1 MDKQTE
7 KLITCFDKALARQ
20 PNYLDFKNVNMNYS
34 THKYHDYPATMVPKL
49 VDFFLNNVQ
58 QVTKVDSL
66 LDPFMGSGTTL
77 VEGIRHSINSTGID
91 LNPLAVLISKVK
103 TNKIDPDKLELE
115 WRKLWQGIATKQ
127 LAEKSGKLT
136 ITAPNFK
143 NIDYWFKPTVIHD
156 LQLIKMQILQIANQ
170 DVRNFFWVIFSET
183 VRYVS
188 NTRNSEFKLYRMSP
202 KQLSNWQP
210 DTISKFKE
218 YALKNIKANN
228 SLTDNVANADVN
240 YGNAQYLSNFAD
252 NTFDLLITSPPYGD
266 SQTTVAY
273 GQFSRLSLEWLDLAD
288 YANDQITKIDQAL
301 LGGTLNKKEIK
312 MPPSTTL
319 KQVVQEI
326 AVKDKHRSQQVE
338 QFYQD
343 LFLVLKE
350 CQRVMKPKSYQFWV
364 TANRTV
370 RGISLPTDQII
381 TELYATLG
389 VKKVKCYTRNIYN
402 KRMPTKNS
410 PTNQQGKTA
419 STMKQE
425 VITIYQTN
433 N

>member
-1 MDKQTE
+1 MDKQTK

-66 LDPFMGSGTTL
+66 FDPFMGSGTTL
-77 VEGIRHSINSTGID
+77 VEGIRHHINSTGID

-115 WRKLWQGIATKQ
+115 WSKLWQGIATEQ

-136 ITAPNFK
+136 VTAPNFK

-156 LQLIKMQILQIANQ
+156 LQLIKIQILQIANQ
-170 DVRNFFWVIFSET
+170 DVRNFFWVVFSKT

-188 NTRNSEFKLYRMSP
+188 NTRNNEFKLYRIPP
-202 KQLSNWQP
+202 KQLATWQP
-210 DTISKFKE
+210 NTISKFEE
-218 YALKNIKANN
+218 YALRNIKANN
-228 SLTDNVANADVN
+228 SLTDNAANVNVN
-240 YGNAQYLSNFAD
+240 YGNAQDLSNFAD

-273 GQFSRLSLEWLDLAD
+273 GQFSRLSLEWLDLAN

-326 AVKDKHRSQQVE
+326 AIKDTHRSQQVE

-370 RGISLPTDQII
+370 KGITLPTDQII
-381 TELYATLG
+381 TELYANLG
-389 VKKVKCYTRNIYN
+389 VKKIKCYTRNIHN

>member
-7 KLITCFDKALARQ
+7 KLITCFDKTLARQ
-20 PNYLDFKNVNMNYS
+20 PNYLDFQNVNMNYS

-58 QVTKVDSL
+58 QITKVDSL
-66 LDPFMGSGTTL
+66 FDPFMGSGTTL
-77 VEGIRHSINSTGID
+77 VEGIRHNINSTGID

-115 WRKLWQGIATKQ
+115 WRKLWQGIATEQ

-156 LQLIKMQILQIANQ
+156 LQLIKMQILQIADQ

-188 NTRNSEFKLYRMSP
+188 NTRNNEFKLYCMSS
-202 KQLSNWQP
+202 KQLANWQP

-218 YALKNIKANN
+218 CALRNIKANN
-228 SLTDNVANADVN
+228 SLTDNVANADIN
-240 YGNAQYLSNFAD
+240 YGNAQDLSHFAD

-312 MPPSTTL
+312 MPPLTTL
-319 KQVVQEI
+319 KQVVKEI
-326 AVKDKHRSQQVE
+326 AIKDTHRSQQVE

-402 KRMPTKNS
+402 KRMPAKNS

-419 STMKQE
+419 STMKRE
-425 VITIYQTN
+425 TITIYQTN

>member
-1 MDKQTE
+1 MDKQTK

-66 LDPFMGSGTTL
+66 FDPFMGSGTTL
-77 VEGIRHSINSTGID
+77 VEGIRYHINSTGID
-91 LNPLAVLISKVK
+91 LNPLAVLISQVK

-115 WRKLWQGIATKQ
+115 WSKLWQRVATEQ

-136 ITAPNFK
+136 VTAPNFK

-170 DVRNFFWVIFSET
+170 DVRNFFWVVFSET

-188 NTRNSEFKLYRMSP
+188 NTRNNEFKLYRIPP
-202 KQLSNWQP
+202 KQLATWQP

-218 YALKNIKANN
+218 YALRNIKANN
-228 SLTDNVANADVN
+228 SLTDNAANVNVN
-240 YGNAQYLSNFAD
+240 YGNAQDLFNFAD

-273 GQFSRLSLEWLDLAD
+273 GQFSRLSLEWLDLAN

-326 AVKDKHRSQQVE
+326 AIKDTHRSQQVE

-370 RGISLPTDQII
+370 KGINLPTDQII
-381 TELYATLG
+381 TELYANLG
-389 VKKVKCYTRNIYN
+389 VKKIKCYTRNIYN